1 VKAGG
6 KKGNC
11 EKEKVASAD
20 PFCIVPFS
28 LIISPVTPRP
38 RRFLL
43 LSLAAT
49 TLFAVVAVL
58 VESGSFLVGLDSRL
72 VTALHDFAAER
83 PAVHA
88 FFAFV
93 TDLGAGRP
101 LWVVGAIAVVLLVCR
116 RQWFRALAWTA
127 GLLVSTQVTPLLK
140 GEFRRARPP
149 FVDWKDFSF
158 PSGHAFGSAATYGM
172 LALAVLVVFHPSRWR
187 WLVAGVLWAWI
198 GLIVLSRPMLGV
210 HYPSDVLAGLS
221 LGLGWAFYWAAL
233 ADWWDLR
240 HLRGSAA
247 RVEQTQDPAG
257 Q

>member
-1 VKAGG
+1 
-6 KKGNC
+6 
-11 EKEKVASAD
+11 
-20 PFCIVPFS
+20 
-28 LIISPVTPRP
+28 VTPRP
-38 RRFLL
+38 RRFLF

-72 VTALHDFAAER
+72 VSAFHDFAAER

-88 FFAFV
+88 FFGFV

-101 LWVVGAIAVVLLVCR
+101 LWVVGAIAVALLVCR
-116 RQWFRALAWTA
+116 RLWFRALAWTA

-140 GEFRRARPP
+140 GEFRRVRPP

-172 LALAVLVVFHPSRWR
+172 LALAVLVVFHRYRWR
-187 WLVAGVLWAWI
+187 WLIAGALGIWI
-198 GLIVLSRPMLGV
+198 GLVALSRPMLGF
-210 HYPSDVLAGLS
+210 HYPSDVLAGMC
-221 LGLGWAFYWAAL
+221 LGLAWGFYWMAL

-240 HLRGSAA
+240 RIRGSAA
-247 RVEQTQDPAG
+247 RVEQTRDPASG
-257 Q
+257 AA